1 MVLLGPPRLEIRPGG
16 DQLRP
21 LLAEAHRAHPRGS
34 ADGPAQQRVRGKQ
47 RAVGAH
53 GQKAEPR
60 PQCHLVKQM
69 AEEEYLREK
78 MIYRKESHLLFFAVR
93 QKDRWTSASK

>member
-1 MVLLGPPRLEIRPGG
+1 MMCQWHEVAALTGEC
-16 DQLRP
+16 
-21 LLAEAHRAHPRGS
+21 RARRKSPS
-34 ADGPAQQRVRGKQ
+34 AR
-47 RAVGAH
+47 RAAFF
-53 GQKAEPR
+53 E
-60 PQCHLVKQM
+60 QCHLVKQM